1 MSTGA
6 HDSGKG
12 KGNGGAAI
20 IRALEENG
28 VRDVFGIPGTHNL
41 ELYRALAPSGIRHVL
56 MRHEQGVGYAA
67 DGYARVSG
75 SPGVCIT
82 TSGPGVANIA
92 AAVGTAYADS
102 VPLLVIS
109 PGVNRGRERADS
121 GTLHEVKDQRAHME
135 AISAQGIRAADAAHA
150 AAVIHEFFASQG
162 RRRPRPLYLE
172 VPVDVLESRCSL
184 DEMPG
189 PITYGA
195 PSADPAALSRA
206 AVILDHAERVAVVV
220 GGGGREA
227 GPHAVELSSRL
238 GAVIVTTV
246 NGKGA
251 VDESHP
257 ASLGAAIRFAEVQRY
272 LEEADALVLVGTE
285 VAESDLWGPSLRPR
299 GRVIRID
306 IDPAQAHK
314 NVMADVALIAPA
326 QEALASLAGLVA
338 ARAGGTATA
347 AEEAARLRPAA
358 MEAALAD
365 GAAFA
370 ELHAELR
377 ASLPDDTVLAG
388 DSSQATYFGSV
399 HFFGLS
405 PAGRFIYPAGF
416 ATLGY
421 GLPAAIGAKVADPER
436 PVVAVVGD
444 GAFLF
449 SAIELASAADLGFG
463 LPVVVANNHGF
474 AEIREE
480 MAERGMTPSAVSWRE
495 VDLPLLAR
503 ACNGRGEVAVGAR
516 EVARLVE
523 GALQGREP
531 AVIEYPL

>member
-1 MSTGA
+1 MSAGTR
-6 HDSGKG
+6 DSS

-41 ELYRALAPSGIRHVL
+41 ELYRALGPSDIRHVL
-56 MRHEQGVGYAA
+56 MRHEQGLGYAA

-75 SPGVCIT
+75 TPGVCIT

-102 VPLLVIS
+102 VPMLVIS
-109 PGVNRGRERADS
+109 PGVNRGRERADA
-121 GTLHEVKDQRAHME
+121 GTLHEVKDQRAHMD
-135 AISAQGIRAADAAHA
+135 AISAQGVRAVDAAHA
-150 AAVIHEFFASQG
+150 ATVIHEFFASQG

-184 DEMPG
+184 EEMPG
-189 PITYGA
+189 PITFGA
-195 PSADPAALSRA
+195 PSADPAALARA
-206 AVILDHAERVAVVV
+206 AGILDRAERVAIVV

-227 GPHAVELSSRL
+227 GEEAIELSRRL

-251 VDESHP
+251 VDEAHP
-257 ASLGAAIRFAEVQRY
+257 ASLGASIRFVEVQRY
-272 LEEADALVLVGTE
+272 LEEVDALVLVGTE
-285 VAESDLWGPSLRPR
+285 VAESDLWGPNLHPR
-299 GRVIRID
+299 GRVVRID
-306 IDPAQAHK
+306 IEPSQAHK
-314 NVMADVALIAPA
+314 NVKAEVALIAPA
-326 QEALASLAGLVA
+326 RESLASLTGLVEPR
-338 ARAGGTATA
+338 ARGASAA
-347 AEEAARLRPAA
+347 AEQAARLRTVVAK
-358 MEAALAD
+358 AALAD

-370 ELHAELR
+370 ELHSELR
-377 ASLPDDTVLAG
+377 TILPEDTVLAG
-388 DSSQATYFGSV
+388 DSSQASYFGSV
-399 HFFGLS
+399 HFFPLS

-436 PVVAVVGD
+436 PVVALVGD

-449 SAIELASAADLGFG
+449 SAIELASAADLGYG
-463 LPVVVANNHGF
+463 LPVIVANNHGF
-474 AEIREE
+474 GEIRDE

-495 VDLPLLAR
+495 VDLPLLAQ
-503 ACNGRGEVAVGAR
+503 ACNGRGVVAVGPQ
-516 EVARLVE
+516 EVARLVV
-523 GALQGREP
+523 GALQGRDP
-531 AVIEYPL
+531 TVIEYPL